1 MTALSASNGP
11 GKVLVCPTSHLDW
24 DWYDTFAEYFQVGPP
39 STNGYAGAVNAILS
53 GVCQLLSTEPSF
65 CYSLAE
71 VGYLQAFL
79 AANPDALA
87 TLLSA
92 GPDRFVL
99 MGGGITSPDNL
110 MCHGEVF
117 IRNYLVGR
125 RWLESVGL
133 HALVAPVAW
142 LPDDFGH
149 DPQLPVVLAAM
160 GLPWLGLSRV
170 PGSPQPF
177 ANQPIDGSPSVADQ
191 LNAEGLVFP
200 WIAGDGS
207 LVLAHYMPSTYGA
220 VWDGSK
226 GSGPLQYFVEKYTT
240 GWPTVT
246 EAPLFFAPA
255 GGDFV
260 FSQWNAGTQGSWLT
274 IVADYNQNKKATD
287 PGAMFGTFPQFMTQ
301 AAGSAG
307 TPRSPLLGQNYWTGI
322 FASRPALK
330 TLHYRAAQLATA
342 AEAAAT
348 LLRVTSTYS
357 AATLDDLDAAID
369 QAWQTLVPSSHH
381 DYITGT
387 SPDRVY
393 WSEQLPMLEQA
404 ARLAGQCLTRAVG
417 LIAAGVTVGSGPG
430 GDTPV
435 VVFNPLGFARAGVV
449 HLPAQAVP
457 GSVARVS
464 SGSASGPVQRAAD
477 GGLLFLVPG
486 QAQVGSFGYTTVTLQ
501 PGTAPALAPLP
512 APSEHS
518 HAGQRPGDRHAR
530 PFSGLGRH
538 LVRHRGHA
546 AAAAR
551 RAGQLDPPVPGH
563 RQPLPVRERTPLRA
577 GRNGNGNL
585 FRQRDPSGG
594 RSWRMDRSWADPMAL
609 PGHCH
614 RRVHRPRRRQVPG
627 FLHAGLPAMRRG
639 NGAAHAADRGR
650 APDHQRGDRVR
661 PDPARRRRR
670 IGPDLRHGEPLRRS
684 PAGPVLG
691 WSDLP
696 RHPRLRADQ
705 RDLRTGT
712 GNLPSGRSGL
722 VSREH
727 GQAAAGGCSASC
739 CATPTAGIGERRAPI
754 RACTPWN
761 TPWAQ
766 RRPAQWPPA
775 TRCGRP

>member
-387 SPDRVY
+387 SPNRVY

-512 APSEHS
+512 APSDTVTLDNGPVTVTLGRS
-518 HAGQRPGDRHAR
+518 QGWAVTSFGIGDTQLL
-530 PFSGLGRH
+530 PPDGLG
-538 LVRHRGHA
+538 
-546 AAAAR
+546 
-551 RAGQLDPPVPGH
+551 
-563 RQPLPVRERTPLRA
+563 
-577 GRNGNGNL
+577 N
-585 FRQRDPSGG
+585 S
-594 RSWRMDRSWADPMAL
+594 
-609 PGHCH
+609 
-614 RRVHRPRRRQVPG
+614 
-627 FLHAGLPAMRRG
+627 
-639 NGAAHAADRGR
+639 
-650 APDHQRGDRVR
+650 
-661 PDPARRRRR
+661 
-670 IGPDLRHGEPLRRS
+670 I
-684 PAGPVLG
+684 
-691 WSDLP
+691 
-696 RHPRLRADQ
+696 RLYQD
-705 RDLRTGT
+705 T
-712 GNLPSGRSGL
+712 GNLYQFGNEPLSGPGATETGTFSDSETLLVGDPGEWIEAGPIRWHFRGTVTGEYTDPGGVKYPVSYTLDYLLCAGETVLRMRLTGAAPPTTSVVTAFGL
-722 VSREH
+722 TPPA
-727 GQAAAGGCSASC
+727 GAAG
-739 CATPTAGIGERRAPI
+739 
-754 RACTPWN
+754 
-761 TPWAQ
+761 
-766 RRPAQWPPA
+766 
-775 TRCGRP
+775 